1 MPLAGVALN
10 DGEDSAVYFVDFGNF
25 AGSLESIQIQ
35 RGVGTS
41 TVGAASYG
49 GSINFASV
57 DLRESSELAADFGA
71 GSFGTNRASLGY
83 QTGNLGPFAFYAR
96 GSYQKTD
103 GFREHAGV
111 IQRSLFFGG
120 SHQDEQ
126 SLLKVSGFSGHENIH
141 QAFLAADQD
150 TLQHALRFNPLSPPH
165 TAPFRQDLL
174 RA

>member
-1 MPLAGVALN
+1 PSVTQYADSGSGAGYAYIYLRGIQSTRLNMTLDGVPLN

-25 AGSLESIQIQ
+25 ADSLESIQIQ

-57 DLRESSELAADFGA
+57 DLRGARQLEAELGT
-71 GSFGTNRASLGY
+71 GSFASNRASLGY
-83 QTGNLGPFAFYAR
+83 QTGNLGPGLAFYAR
-96 GSYQKTD
+96 GSYQETD

-111 IQRSLFFGG
+111 TQRSLFFGG

-126 SLLKVSGFSGHENIH
+126 S
-141 QAFLAADQD
+141 FL
-150 TLQHALRFNPLSPPH
+150 
-165 TAPFRQDLL
+165 
-174 RA
+174 